1 MYYRVSARAVEA
13 HMPEFHQKLTDGTI
27 AAQRPD
33 GREIVASMARAR
45 VDEDGAVRW
54 SEQCFCA
61 TPLQHER
68 ETVYDRYFTDLH
80 TEAAE
85 DYEETEGEP
94 FMEIL
99 ARFATE

>member
-1 MYYRVSARAVEA
+1 MYYRVSARPIEA
-13 HMPEFHQKLTDGTI
+13 LMAEFHRKLTDGTI

-33 GREIVASMARAR
+33 GREIVASMARAG
-45 VDEDGAVRW
+45 VDEDGNVRW

-80 TEAAE
+80 TEAVE
-85 DYEETEGEP
+85 DYEESGGTP
-94 FMEIL
+94 IMEIL
-99 ARFATE
+99 ARSASQ